1 MFLVVLNTYLV
12 LGVIERD
19 LSLTVGFAFPIKQRS
34 EGSLALQFVLGIS
47 QFLFI
52 GNLFFK
58 LYFVNLF
65 FDFFIVLIQK
75 LLINSHVHSLKD
87 RHHFLYLITNIW
99 IKFINAQVS
108 TLRHSIYPNWRYLV
122 LIWLKKIDFYVILE
136 IGFYRFEKVLGLCLL
151 WFLISC

>member
-65 FDFFIVLIQK
+65 FDFFVVLI
-75 LLINSHVHSLKD
+75 
-87 RHHFLYLITNIW
+87 
-99 IKFINAQVS
+99 
-108 TLRHSIYPNWRYLV
+108 
-122 LIWLKKIDFYVILE
+122 
-136 IGFYRFEKVLGLCLL
+136 
-151 WFLISC
+151 